1 MELPILNLA
10 GKQVDSYELADDLL
24 NVEVDEDLL
33 HIAVVRH
40 LANRRQGTHKTKT
53 RAEVRGTGR
62 KPWRQKGTGR
72 ARVGSVRS
80 PIWRGGGITHGTQP
94 RDYSK
99 KLNAKMKRTA
109 LKHAWVSKIRDGE
122 VLVLEDVKLSEPK
135 TKVMYGVLKALG
147 VDGSRVLLL
156 LPDKDEFVERSARNL
171 SNLALLPVPQP
182 SVYDLLRAQHVL
194 TTVEGMKS
202 IEGRLGS

>member
-24 NVEVDEDLL
+24 NVEVDKDLL

-72 ARVGSVRS
+72 ARVGSM
-80 PIWRGGGITHGTQP
+80 P
-94 RDYSK
+94 
-99 KLNAKMKRTA
+99 
-109 LKHAWVSKIRDGE
+109 
-122 VLVLEDVKLSEPK
+122 
-135 TKVMYGVLKALG
+135 
-147 VDGSRVLLL
+147 
-156 LPDKDEFVERSARNL
+156 
-171 SNLALLPVPQP
+171 
-182 SVYDLLRAQHVL
+182 
-194 TTVEGMKS
+194 
-202 IEGRLGS
+202 